1 MLKAKMST
9 SPTWQLSPEPK
20 KPNLW
25 SAQRTEHPLRINIM
39 FRRRQ
44 VNGLTEAYKFSNSG
58 SRLTHTRLSSAC
70 FYFVFPLPLR
80 SGMPLSA
87 VADGRSLVARR
98 GGWRLAAERLRHV
111 WHLAFDRLGL
121 SSSRADR
128 APTHRNP
135 CVCALCSSS

>member
-87 VADGRSLVARR
+87 VGSGRWPVARR
-98 GGWRLAAERLRHV
+98 SPLAAAAGGWRLAAGGMCDV

-128 APTHRNP
+128 A
-135 CVCALCSSS
+135 